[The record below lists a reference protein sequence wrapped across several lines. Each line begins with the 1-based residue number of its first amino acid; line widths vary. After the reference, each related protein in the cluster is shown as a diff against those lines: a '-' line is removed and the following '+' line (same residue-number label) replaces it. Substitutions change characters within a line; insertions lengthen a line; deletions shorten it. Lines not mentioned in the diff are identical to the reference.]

1 MNYTGVDPKHELYQG
16 RLSWALETCLLNHM
30 NKQKFC
36 QKQSNITP
44 ARDPKQRELCKA
56 LWGSL
61 GLSGSLSGALWGY
74 LQLSGVLRSSLGLS
88 TALKSFKGRP
98 KIIAIRSEENMLIAA
113 NGYQNHSTKR
123 CLYTRFRLR
132 VQRLSTRRRTHPGSI
147 FRSPP

>member
-1 MNYTGVDPKHELYQG
+1 MNYTGVDPKHELYRG

-61 GLSGSLSGALWGY
+61 GLCRPLWG
-74 LQLSGVLRSSLGLS
+74 SLGLS
-88 TALKSFKGRP
+88 AALWGSPQLSRTLYGFKKFQGMSKDHCNPLQRKHVNCSKRVSKSLHKAMLVHSVPSESSTAFNASP
-98 KIIAIRSEENMLIAA
+98 NPP
-113 NGYQNHSTKR
+113 
-123 CLYTRFRLR
+123 R
-132 VQRLSTRRRTHPGSI
+132 VY
-147 FRSPP
+147 F